1 MWLRD
6 QTGGL
11 RDQTGGLRDWEAF
24 SASPTFFTLR
34 RHWMIS
40 QKEVLNGHI
49 TTILKVIDGR
59 CVYNFASASLM
70 HFENVQRLQIE
81 WYLQFPNY

>member
-1 MWLRD
+1 
-6 QTGGL
+6 
-11 RDQTGGLRDWEAF
+11 
-24 SASPTFFTLR
+24 
-34 RHWMIS
+34 MIS